1 MMSGYMEIALIT
13 IVGILFPVIAFVA
26 SWLLRPSHPND
37 EKFTIYECGEI
48 ALGGDSRKNI
58 GIQFYLFALIFVIFD
73 VEAIFLYPWA
83 VSFGGLGAFAFIE
96 MMIFIG
102 VLVAGYAYAW
112 KIGALEWVGDA

>member
-1 MMSGYMEIALIT
+1 MAGYMEVVLIT
-13 IVGILFPVIAFVA
+13 IVGILFPVIAFIA
-26 SWLLRPSHPND
+26 SWLLRPVAPNK
-37 EKFTIYECGEI
+37 EKSTIYECGEI
-48 ALGGDSRKNI
+48 AEGDTRQNI

-83 VSFGGLGAFAFIE
+83 VSFGRLGAFAFIE

-102 VLVAGYAYAW
+102 VLIVGYAYAW